1 MRKRIFAA
9 NWKMHHDPMAATTFA
24 LRFQEISSPNPARD
38 LWFYPPSVS
47 LAATAEAFARR
58 PDIAVGSQNV
68 YWEAKGAFTGET
80 SPLMVA
86 GCGGKGALVGHS
98 ERRHVFGETDAET
111 ARKVKALIA
120 QRLVPMLCVG
130 EKLPE
135 REAGHTSDV
144 VRRQVRAVLTELT
157 VTEASELLVAYEPVW
172 AIGTGRNATPDQA
185 QEIHAAIRAQLT
197 SRLQGKAQGIRILYG
212 GSVKPD
218 NVASLM
224 GQKDI
229 DGALVGGASLTVE
242 SFAKLVKE
250 GASACIRS

>member
-24 LRFQEISSPNPARD
+24 LRFQEISSPSPTRD

-172 AIGTGRNATPDQA
+172 AIGTGRVARPQDA
-185 QEIHAAIRAQLT
+185 AEVHRVIRSVFQEHRVPG
-197 SRLQGKAQGIRILYG
+197 RVPVLYG
-212 GSVKPD
+212 GSVNLA
-218 NVASLM
+218 NVAGLLAEEE
-224 GQKDI
+224 I
-229 DGALVGGASLTVE
+229 DGVLVGGASLE
-242 SFAKLVKE
+242 PEGWASLVAA
-250 GASACIRS
+250 GT